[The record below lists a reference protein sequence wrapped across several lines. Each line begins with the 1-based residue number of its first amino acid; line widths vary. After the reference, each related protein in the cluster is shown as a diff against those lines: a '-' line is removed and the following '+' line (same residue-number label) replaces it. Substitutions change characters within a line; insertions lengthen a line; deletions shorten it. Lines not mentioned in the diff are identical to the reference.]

1 MNLVKLGPTV
11 VLNMDSVASIT
22 WDRSGE
28 ELVAVV
34 KYLTAAPMGSGG
46 EPSLVWERLAGDA
59 AHALYN
65 WIEQRSAGAMGEMRA
80 ETRRGATAGRRP
92 QQCVPARQF
101 LDMLTLGLLKKKAW
115 YYLKDANHRP
125 YFVAMVNAKGS
136 CSMRT
141 FDALTGRFLGKQYAS
156 GKFQEQFGQYLKNAK
171 ELHIDR
177 QPNLEID
184 CREQLPEEVLSSFK
198 KQMSLK

>member
-46 EPSLVWERLAGDA
+46 EPSLVWERLAGDG

-65 WIEQRSAGAMGEMRA
+65 WSDRRSGGAMGEMRA
-80 ETRRGATAGRRP
+80 ERRGGATAGRS
-92 QQCVPARQF
+92 QQHRVPAR
-101 LDMLTLGLLKKKAW
+101 
-115 YYLKDANHRP
+115 P
-125 YFVAMVNAKGS
+125 
-136 CSMRT
+136 
-141 FDALTGRFLGKQYAS
+141 FLGT
-156 GKFQEQFGQYLKNAK
+156 
-171 ELHIDR
+171 H
-177 QPNLEID
+177 
-184 CREQLPEEVLSSFK
+184 
-198 KQMSLK
+198 